1 MAIERFN
8 SLFLIRQMAVL
19 LHRIACQYHIVE
31 FVANTVRWRNKKL
44 DLPVGL
50 IQMGHLNNEPTKL
63 KQG

>member
-1 MAIERFN
+1 
-8 SLFLIRQMAVL
+8 MAVL